1 MPAAKPETIDLPGRP
16 GAADA
21 CGTGGVSQRRAAF
34 EKGNTAEALEALLEG
49 PAGGKVKINQF
60 PEVLR
65 KRLMRN
71 AGEIEAL
78 VKGDMFPELDRE
90 AVKKLAVPTL
100 LLFGEKSA
108 PIFTGIREE
117 LMRVLPEK
125 NRKLVIRDASHGLR
139 WTHAEQYRK
148 EVLEFLKDK

>member
-1 MPAAKPETIDLPGRP
+1 M
-16 GAADA
+16 
-21 CGTGGVSQRRAAF
+21 
-34 EKGNTAEALEALLEG
+34 
-49 PAGGKVKINQF
+49 KINQF

-78 VKGDMFPELDRE
+78 VNGDMFPEVDRE

-125 NRKLVIRDASHGLR
+125 NRKLVIIRGASHGLR